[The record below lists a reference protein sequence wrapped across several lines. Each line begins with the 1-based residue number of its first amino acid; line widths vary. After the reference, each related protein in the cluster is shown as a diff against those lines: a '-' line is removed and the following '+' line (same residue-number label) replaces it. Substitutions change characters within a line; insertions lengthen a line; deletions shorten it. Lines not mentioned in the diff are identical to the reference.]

1 MINLWKR
8 ISLFILYELIMN
20 NFGYWLTK
28 DDNDIQVKFSF
39 YKREFYSNAS
49 ISIVIC
55 VPYN

>member
-1 MINLWKR
+1 
-8 ISLFILYELIMN
+8 MN